1 VTAFELPDGLVIH
14 TVNGEPVEGI
24 QALQAQHPGRTDW
37 SDCRPAPPDAAPTHL
52 APWEEVSM
60 DD

>member
-24 QALQAQHPGRTDW
+24 DESAWGE
-37 SDCRPAPPDAAPTHL
+37 APSPIWCYDDLPL
-52 APWEEVSM
+52 EEMLKIAESLK
-60 DD
+60 